1 MKLQLEHLY
10 AYLPYGLIC
19 LVDGKEARLDAVY
32 PDNSCCFHDLIK
44 SEKDLQSVKP
54 ILRDL
59 TEKNIINY
67 FTPLSKKDADIKAFI
82 NIQHLLEKGFDSI
95 YEMLNFNPEW
105 WSVGTFNV
113 IVKHKFDVF
122 RLINSG
128 LAVDITKVLHNER

>member
-1 MKLQLEHLY
+1 MKGSIQDAFGVQFKDKSGRHV
-10 AYLPYGLIC
+10 AYS
-19 LVDGKEARLDAVY
+19 DSK
-32 PDNSCCFHDLIK
+32 F
-44 SEKDLQSVKP
+44 SESSVKK
-54 ILRDL
+54 
-59 TEKNIINY
+59 TA
-67 FTPLSKKDADIKAFI
+67 KKDMAALELDIRAFI
-82 NIQHLLEKGFDSI
+82 NTQHFSEKGFDSI